1 MKKIISVIMI
11 ISMFLSLSVVFA
23 DELNVNLSYDDVL
36 ELSLENSNG
45 LDTIEQ
51 RILLAERYLKSAN
64 SKSDSVKT
72 SGLSSDSKYLEN
84 GIAKELTPSQKNRI
98 LIDLNESKLDMVED
112 LKIDTLEKY
121 NDVLN
126 KKESI
131 MFKNQDLIT
140 AKKEYEQKTIQYDL
154 GMITTNQ
161 LFEYEI
167 NVKNLEIEI
176 SNLERNYSK
185 ALIEVNRLIG
195 YPIGTELN
203 LKTKVDISI
212 EDLNYNLDEIT
223 EKAIVNSNTVR
234 TSYNNYLLKNLE
246 KTVVSRYS
254 RYEKPD
260 SYDDLEEEVID
271 LLEAYEDSKITE
283 EVNIYTDY
291 YNLQNSYAD
300 VEIAKLNL
308 ELIKKSMEIEKLKF
322 DNEMSTYLDYKK
334 AVDSYRT
341 SYNNLSDKELIL
353 YKAKVQ
359 FDYYIEKLDYEF
371 ENVIIK

>member
-11 ISMFLSLSVVFA
+11 IGMLLSLSVVFA
-23 DELNVNLSYDDVL
+23 DELNVNLDYDNVL
-36 ELSLENSNG
+36 ELSIENSNG
-45 LDTIEQ
+45 LDTIDQ

-72 SGLSSDSKYLEN
+72 SGLSSDSEYLNN
-84 GIAKELTPSQKNRI
+84 GITKELTPSQKNRV
-98 LIDLNESKLDMVED
+98 LIDLNESKLDMIED

-131 MFKNQDLIT
+131 MFKNQDLVT
-140 AKKEYEQKTIQYDL
+140 AKKEYEQKTIQYEL

-195 YPIGTELN
+195 YPISTELN

-212 EDLNYNLDEIT
+212 DDLNYNLNEIT

-260 SYDDLEEEVID
+260 SYEDLEEEVID

-308 ELIKKSMEIEKLKF
+308 ELIKRSMEIEKLKF

-341 SYNNLSDKELIL
+341 SYNNLSDKELTL

>member
-1 MKKIISVIMI
+1 MKKIISAIMI

-23 DELNVNLSYDDVL
+23 DELNVNLNYDNVL

-45 LDTIEQ
+45 LDTVDQ

-72 SGLSSDSKYLEN
+72 SGLSSDSQYLEN
-84 GIAKELTPSQKNRI
+84 GITKELTPSQKNRV
-98 LIDLNESKLDMVED
+98 LMDLNESKLDMVED

-131 MFKNQDLIT
+131 MFKNQDLVT
-140 AKKEYEQKTIQYDL
+140 AKKEYEQKTIQYNL

-161 LFEYEI
+161 LFAYEI

-176 SNLERNYSK
+176 SNLGRNYSK

-203 LKTKVDISI
+203 LKTEVDISI
-212 EDLNYNLDEIT
+212 NDLNYNLDEIT

-260 SYDDLEEEVID
+260 SYEDLEEEVID

-341 SYNNLSDKELIL
+341 SYNSLNDKELIL

-359 FDYYIEKLDYEF
+359 FDYYIEKLNYEF